1 METIN
6 NYLNTMFLSLPD
18 TPEVR
23 QAKQELAQMMED
35 KYTELRSEGK
45 TENEAVGT
53 VISEFG
59 NLDELAESLGIDQIV
74 KEDQETLRRTVNS
87 TEAQEFLQARKMHGI
102 RIALAVALFILSP
115 CGSFFSDAGTM
126 LLFPMVAIGV
136 GLCIFSTAC
145 MGKWQFLQEEPCQ
158 LDPTTGE
165 MLRQQEDHFRIKKA
179 AKITIG
185 VILCIISIMPS
196 SMDLSLTIHQAYFS
210 ELFLFVAVA
219 AGVFLFVS
227 ACYESGAYE
236 ILMGLNQKG
245 TMGAIHVQP
254 KKLKVH
260 YRNKTAEIV
269 MELFW
274 YTVTCLYLAVS
285 FLTFQWQITWVI
297 WVLAALIHAV
307 LTAIWKE

>member
-23 QAKQELAQMMED
+23 RAKQELEQMMED
-35 KYTELRSEGK
+35 KYTELRNQGK

-59 NLDELAESLGIDQIV
+59 NLNDLAESLGIYDIV
-74 KEDQETLRRTVNS
+74 KEEQEISKRTIS
-87 TEAQEFLQARKMHGI
+87 LTEAQEYLQARRLHGL

-115 CGSFFSDAGTM
+115 CGSFFSDATTM
-126 LLFPMVAIGV
+126 FLFPMVAIGV
-136 GLCIFSTAC
+136 GLCIFSSAC
-145 MGKWQFLQEEPCQ
+145 MGKWKFLQEEPCQ
-158 LDPTTGE
+158 LDPTAGE

-185 VILCIISIMPS
+185 VILCIISVMPS
-196 SMDLSLTIHQAYFS
+196 CMNVKLIVHHALFS
-210 ELFLFVAVA
+210 NLFLFAAVA

-260 YRNKTAEIV
+260 YRNKTAETI
-269 MELFW
+269 MALFW
-274 YTVTCLYLAVS
+274 FTVTCLYLSVS
-285 FLTFQWQITWVI
+285 FLTFQWQITWII
-297 WVLAALIHAV
+297 WVLAALIHSL
-307 LTAIWKE
+307 LTILWKE